1 MTASFQVTSN
11 LIKRIESISGATSGS
26 FTFSH
31 LNLIKRIESDL
42 GDAPTPTLNGLLNLI
57 KRIERI
63 YEERGRVLPPGA
75 RIS

>member
-1 MTASFQVTSN
+1 MV
-11 LIKRIESISGATSGS
+11 LHK
-26 FTFSH
+26 
-31 LNLIKRIESDL
+31 NLIKRIESDL